1 MPAPST
7 VFLVETLL
15 LFISAI
21 LSCHGHTHQHSISP
35 PLLMADPAIPS
46 AVRVA
51 FTLESPL
58 LMDTPHLLLTF
69 SFNSS
74 LCKSSPPLTGL
85 VIAFSSCGLNAD
97 GLVASLPPLRDSFER
112 LFTLPN
118 NPHLPATDPHVDT
131 IVSFA
136 MTASLSSSVSIAI
149 PLIKN
154 EYSTAALAPL
164 YYSTIPFISWYV
176 HVFRSI
182 FWLETLNELIA
193 RFLTLLLPT

>member
-1 MPAPST
+1 MKVHHGIVSIDLFAMPAPST

-85 VIAFSSCGLNAD
+85 VIVYVVLSWVKAD
-97 GLVASLPPLRDSFER
+97 SPIVDVIDRLCAPLLRPFRKLIPRVGGIDLSPLVFLVLLQVA
-112 LFTLPN
+112 
-118 NPHLPATDPHVDT
+118 A
-131 IVSFA
+131 IV
-136 MTASLSSSVSIAI
+136 L
-149 PLIKN
+149 
-154 EYSTAALAPL
+154 AALQAGVL
-164 YYSTIPFISWYV
+164 
-176 HVFRSI
+176 R
-182 FWLETLNELIA
+182 
-193 RFLTLLLPT
+193 